1 MEQKIFI
8 FDVDGTLTNASHRQH
23 HVRQKP
29 KRWDLFNAKMHL
41 DTPHDDIIW
50 LAKLFYDLG
59 HMVIICS
66 GRGSEKRQ
74 VTMDWLEAHGVKF
87 HGLYMRKEKDSRSD
101 DIVKAELLARIREE
115 IGEPFMAFDDR
126 NQVVDMWRANGIRC
140 CQVAPGDF

>member
-1 MEQKIFI
+1 MDRKIFI

-50 LAKLFYDLG
+50 LAKLFFDLG
-59 HMVIICS
+59 HMIIICS
-66 GRGSEKRQ
+66 GRGSENRQ

-87 HGLYMRKEKDSRSD
+87 HGLYMRKERDSRSD
-101 DIVKAELLARIREE
+101 DIVKSELLARIREDV
-115 IGEPFMAFDDR
+115 GEPFMVFDDR
-126 NQVVDMWRANGIRC
+126 SSVVQMWRDNGVRC
-140 CQVAPGDF
+140 CQVAEGNF